1 MSVASNDPGR
11 YYRTSIAMPLPRK
24 PVFDERLHA
33 LGFQTLGDLVT
44 MFALTD
50 GVVEALAP
58 IAAKFRQDQMNT
70 KSLTGRR
77 QDLLRQL
84 KALPADEL
92 QHLMSLAATRSP
104 VDTAADDDNGV
115 DNQSDSTRIA
125 HYTNI

>member
-1 MSVASNDPGR
+1 MSITSNDPGR

-33 LGFQTLGDLVT
+33 LGFRTLGDLVT

-58 IAAKFRQDQMNT
+58 IAAKFRKDQMNS

-84 KALPADEL
+84 KSLPADEL
-92 QHLMSLAATRSP
+92 QHLMSLAASQSP
-104 VDTAADDDNGV
+104 VDITTDDERVADNEG
-115 DNQSDSTRIA
+115 NSTRIA
-125 HYTNI
+125 HDNNI